1 MVATPTRAW
10 PRWQWKKSFC
20 LRGCRIGADA
30 LANSDYKTLVPLTAH
45 RDILDTAEK
54 QKIILAVTG
63 RVKELRN
70 EASVE
75 AASFCSRKNR
85 SSSLRARSAWRERS
99 RSILKCCSRYTEHS
113 HCNIHILWTMG
124 GERVMS

>member
-1 MVATPTRAW
+1 MCSSLFGPQVHGGRHSDEGMAKMAME
-10 PRWQWKKSFC
+10 KSFC

-75 AASFCSRKNR
+75 AASFCSRKKPE
-85 SSSLRARSAWRERS
+85 LEFTC
-99 RSILKCCSRYTEHS
+99 K
-113 HCNIHILWTMG
+113 
-124 GERVMS
+124 ERVAGALTQYFKMLQSLY